1 MERDEIELAVEV
13 LKRGGVVA
21 YPTETVY
28 GLGARLQR
36 SAIDRVFSLKGRERT
51 KPISIAVD
59 SVDMMARYVY
69 LDSKALTLI
78 ETLAPGPYTFV
89 LPRRSTVPP
98 ELTGGGRLVGVRYPS
113 SATALSLIERLGEP
127 ITSTSANPSGGLPPV
142 HWSEV
147 RLDVDVVIKGNCEYK
162 EPSTVI
168 EVDTL
173 RILRRGAGVNA
184 AERALEALTTL
195 L

>member
-1 MERDEIELAVEV
+1 MEQDEIERAVEV

-36 SAIDRVFSLKGRERT
+36 AAIERVFSLKGRERT
-51 KPISIAVD
+51 KPISMAV
-59 SVDMMARYVY
+59 SSLDMMARYVH
-69 LDSKALTLI
+69 LDSVARRLI
-78 ETLAPGPYTFV
+78 ERLAPGPYTFV
-89 LPRRSTVPP
+89 LPRRRAVPL
-98 ELTGGGRLVGVRYPS
+98 ELTAGGALVGVRYPS
-113 SATALSLIERLGEP
+113 STTALFLIERLGEP
-127 ITSTSANPSGGLPPV
+127 ITSTSANRSGEAPPV
-142 HWSEV
+142 HWSDVE
-147 RLDVDVVIKGNCEYK
+147 LDVDILIRGRCEYE

-168 EVDTL
+168 EVGTL

-184 AERALEALTTL
+184 AERVLDGL

>member
-1 MERDEIELAVEV
+1 MEQDEIERAVEV
-13 LKRGGVVA
+13 LRNGGVVA

-36 SAIDRVFSLKGRERT
+36 PAIERVFSLKGRERT
-51 KPISIAVD
+51 KPISIAVN
-59 SVDMMARYVY
+59 SLDMMARYVH

-78 ETLAPGPYTFV
+78 ERLAPGPYTFV
-89 LPRRSTVPP
+89 LPRRHTVPP
-98 ELTGGGRLVGVRYPS
+98 ELTAGGPLVGVRYPS
-113 SATALSLIERLGEP
+113 STIALSLIEGLGEP
-127 ITSTSANPSGGLPPV
+127 ITSTSANCSGDPPPV
-142 HWSEV
+142 HWSDVE
-147 RLDVDVVIKGNCEYK
+147 LDVDILIRGRCEYE

-168 EVDTL
+168 EVGTL

-184 AERALEALTTL
+184 AERALDDL